1 MQNPIMQQLT
11 KQQQPTNIIQQ
22 FLQFKQQMS
31 GKDPQAM
38 VMDLLN
44 SGKMTPQQFEQLK
57 AQATEMQKFLR

>member
-1 MQNPIMQQLT
+1 MQNPMMQQL
-11 KQQQPTNIIQQ
+11 QQQQAMPNMIQQ
-22 FLQFKQQMS
+22 FNQFRQQMS